1 MKKLRIASVFS
12 LALLVGAMALFS
24 SCGSSDSVKKPKG
37 IVLQEGDRAV
47 LTNADGFTTITF
59 PAELTGDDLALY
71 DTDFLGYMLKSNGP
85 INTSGS
91 EYDSYRIYYYLHNS
105 KEWLH
110 QGIYENPYEM
120 TVSKIKSI
128 KIANY
133 RMRLKEF
140 NEKMPL
146 LNNSKEKKSDSGYQN
161 EVMFGENY
169 YILIDITM
177 RD

>member
-1 MKKLRIASVFS
+1 MKRVNFVSLLSLSLLMSAMVVFS
-12 LALLVGAMALFS
+12 A
-24 SCGSSDSVKKPKG
+24 CGSSGAAKKPKG

-47 LTNADGFTTITF
+47 LTNANGYTTIEF
-59 PAELTGDDLALY
+59 PAELRSEDMALY
-71 DTDFLGYMLKSNGP
+71 DTDLLGYLLKSNAP
-85 INTSGS
+85 ISTSGS
-91 EYDSYRIYYYLHNS
+91 EYDTYRIYYYLHNS

-120 TVSKIKSI
+120 TVSKIKSV

-133 RMRLKEF
+133 RMRLREF
-140 NEKMPL
+140 NEQMPY
-146 LNNSKEKKSDSGYQN
+146 LNNSKEKKSDNSYQN

-169 YILIDITM
+169 YLFIDITM

>member
-1 MKKLRIASVFS
+1 MKKMRIVSVFS
-12 LALLVGAMALFS
+12 LALLVGAMAMFS
-24 SCGSSDSVKKPKG
+24 SCGSSGTAKKPKG

-47 LTNADGFTTITF
+47 LTNANGQTTIEF
-59 PAELTGDDLALY
+59 PDELNGDDMALY
-71 DTDFLGYMLKSNGP
+71 DTDFLGYMLKSNAP
-85 INTSGS
+85 ISTSGR
-91 EYDSYRIYYYLHNS
+91 EYDAYNIYYYMHNS

-110 QGIYENPYEM
+110 QGIYENPYEI
-120 TVSKIKSI
+120 TVSKIKTI

-146 LNNSKEKKSDSGYQN
+146 LNNSKEKKSDSSYQN
-161 EVMFGENY
+161 EVAFGENY
-169 YILIDITM
+169 YLFIEIIL